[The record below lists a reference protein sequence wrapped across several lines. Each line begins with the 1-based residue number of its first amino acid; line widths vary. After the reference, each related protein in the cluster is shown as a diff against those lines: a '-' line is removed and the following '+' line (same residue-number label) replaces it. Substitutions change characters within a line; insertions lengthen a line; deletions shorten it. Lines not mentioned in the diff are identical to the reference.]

1 MNKRINKTS
10 ICCIVFL
17 DIIDYSKTTDFKQL
31 DVKNQFNELIN
42 QSLKDVAQEDRII
55 LDTGDGA
62 AIAYM
67 GSPED
72 ALFMAMRIRD
82 AIIKNNTHS
91 STPLYV
97 RFGINL
103 GPVHV
108 VSDINGHP
116 NLIGDGI
123 NVAQRI
129 MNFAKPNQIL
139 VSRSYYEVTSRL
151 TQEISQMFDYS
162 GIKQDKHVRE
172 HEIYSV
178 RLLKDIDSNEDQ
190 PAALVDN
197 VHSIETV
204 VASPVNWKY
213 VTVSLLILAGLYAL
227 IQLISSPSEPVIT
240 IMSPPVATTA
250 PAPVV
255 EKLPETSPLG
265 TTTSNDNGLMPNEV
279 IENSPIKSADTKTDA
294 VLAVKP
300 KNATPVSA
308 KATDQK
314 AVLAQEKSNKI
325 QPVEA
330 PAQQE
335 SLSKAPQAPEVPQA
349 NAVQNAN
356 DAPKSVAPPTQVTE
370 TVTKKPASK
379 KEVAKEKSGWEIF
392 TESVKQGQAE
402 RKCSQAEIAMGQC
415 R

>member
-1 MNKRINKTS
+1 MNKRINKRINKTS

-17 DIIDYSKTTDFKQL
+17 DIIDYSKETDFKQL

-42 QSLKDVAQEDRII
+42 ESLKDVAQDDYII

-72 ALFMAMRIRD
+72 ALFMAMSIRD

-103 GPVHV
+103 GPVHI
-108 VSDINGHP
+108 VSDINGQP

-123 NVAQRI
+123 NVAQCI
-129 MNFAKPNQIL
+129 MSFAKPNQIL
-139 VSRSYYEVTSRL
+139 VSRSYYEVASRL

-162 GIKQDKHVRE
+162 GIKQDKHVRD

-178 RLLKDIDSNEDQ
+178 RLLKDIDSTEYQ

-197 VHSIETV
+197 VHAAETAA
-204 VASPVNWKY
+204 ASPVNWKY
-213 VTVSLLILAGLYAL
+213 VTASLLILAGLYAL

-240 IMSPPVATTA
+240 IMSPPVAATA
-250 PAPVV
+250 PALVL
-255 EKLPETSPLG
+255 EKLPEASPLG

-279 IENSPIKSADTKTDA
+279 IEDSPVKSANTKTNA
-294 VLAVKP
+294 VP
-300 KNATPVSA
+300 KNAAPTSSTVA
-308 KATDQK
+308 NQK
-314 AVLAQEKSNKI
+314 AVFLQEKSNQTK
-325 QPVEA
+325 PVKA

-335 SLSKAPQAPEVPQA
+335 SLSKAPQAPESKA

-356 DAPKSVAPPTQVTE
+356 DAPKPVAPLAQVTE
-370 TVTKKPASK
+370 TATKKEA
-379 KEVAKEKSGWEIF
+379 AKEKSGWEIF
-392 TESVKQGQAE
+392 TNSVKQGQAE
-402 RKCSQAEIAMGQC
+402 HKCTQEEIMMGQC